1 MRKFYTMFTGIVHKG
16 RVVQLKPLKEGMV
29 LTIESTLSTKNIKN
43 GDSVAIDGGCLSVV
57 KKNNN
62 QLTFFVSPETIDKT
76 RINTYQK
83 GDWVNV
89 EFSLKQHDFIGG
101 HYVLGHVD
109 TTSKIKKI
117 DVKKEVWIVQV
128 DLPKQFS
135 QFVVYKGSI
144 AVNGVSLT
152 VNKVSKSTFE
162 LCIIPITLK
171 KSNLSTLSK
180 NALVN
185 LEFDILAKYTEKILK
200 K

>member
-1 MRKFYTMFTGIVHKG
+1 
-16 RVVQLKPLKEGMV
+16 
-29 LTIESTLSTKNIKN
+29 
-43 GDSVAIDGGCLSVV
+43 
-57 KKNNN
+57 
-62 QLTFFVSPETIDKT
+62 
-76 RINTYQK
+76 
-83 GDWVNV
+83 
-89 EFSLKQHDFIGG
+89 
-101 HYVLGHVD
+101 VLGHVD

-117 DVKKEVWIVQV
+117 YVKKEVWIIQV
-128 DLPKQFS
+128 DLPKQFA
-135 QFVVYKGSI
+135 QYVVYKGSI